1 MVSCRFSLKPIHWDI
16 VWHCLWLPASDGLSW
31 TATWRVSMFARLT
44 IYTAG
49 TQSTEPTRAHNWP
62 FPPLFAMFRNV
73 QGFHHRFYW
82 VYFSTNGAH
91 MKPSGG
97 FLQHDPVAARSG
109 AGCGCILPGGSG
121 PVLQLLGISSWG
133 YHGSWWIQKWQV
145 MYACSLLFRSCIV
158 INYG

>member
-1 MVSCRFSLKPIHWDI
+1 MKSFDVCPFDHLYRWNPINRTHKSPQLAI
-16 VWHCLWLPASDGLSW
+16 
-31 TATWRVSMFARLT
+31 
-44 IYTAG
+44 
-49 TQSTEPTRAHNWP
+49 
-62 FPPLFAMFRNV
+62 PLFAMFRNV
-73 QGFHHRFYW
+73 QGFHHRFSW

>member
-1 MVSCRFSLKPIHWDI
+1 MTLFVASCFRWTFLNSHMKSFDVCPFDHLYRWNPINRTHKSPQLAI
-16 VWHCLWLPASDGLSW
+16 
-31 TATWRVSMFARLT
+31 
-44 IYTAG
+44 
-49 TQSTEPTRAHNWP
+49 
-62 FPPLFAMFRNV
+62 PLFAMFRNV
-73 QGFHHRFYW
+73 QGFHHRFSW